1 MSAATAADGRYRR
14 HSLWLD
20 GLAGSL
26 APRPPLDGDAMVDVC
41 IVGAGLTGLW
51 TAYQL
56 SVLEPSLRI
65 AVVER
70 EIAGFGA
77 SGRNGGWVSAGMAG
91 DPRAYERR
99 HGLDAVIRAQRATYA
114 AVDEIGR
121 VVDAEGVDCGW
132 WKGGQL
138 QVATTRAQ
146 LGRLDALIARR
157 RRLGDR
163 DEDIRRLE
171 PSEVADRVRVAGA
184 LGGAFSPHC
193 ARVDP
198 ARLTRGLAAAA
209 ERRGVRIHEQTAAR
223 LIAPGR
229 IVTDRG
235 TLAADHVLRCTEAF
249 TVEQAGQGRRYLPLY
264 SLMIATEPLP
274 ASAWAELGWAGRE
287 TVSDTRH
294 LFFYAQRT
302 ADDRIAIGGR
312 GAPYALGSP
321 INEARAQD
329 PGVRERLMRT
339 VARHFPSAAGARI
352 THHWGGP
359 LAVPR
364 DWCMS
369 VSHDPATGLGEA
381 GGYSGHGVVAAN
393 IAGRTLADLVLGRST
408 DLVTL
413 PWVGHRSRSWEPEP
427 LRFLASRAIVG
438 IMGSSDR
445 VEERIPYTARRMR
458 LIEPFLSGR

>member
-1 MSAATAADGRYRR
+1 MRPRRSDG
-14 HSLWLD
+14 
-20 GLAGSL
+20 A
-26 APRPPLDGDAMVDVC
+26 
-41 IVGAGLTGLW
+41 
-51 TAYQL
+51 
-56 SVLEPSLRI
+56 
-65 AVVER
+65 
-70 EIAGFGA
+70 
-77 SGRNGGWVSAGMAG
+77 
-91 DPRAYERR
+91 
-99 HGLDAVIRAQRATYA
+99 
-114 AVDEIGR
+114 
-121 VVDAEGVDCGW
+121 
-132 WKGGQL
+132 
-138 QVATTRAQ
+138 
-146 LGRLDALIARR
+146 
-157 RRLGDR
+157 
-163 DEDIRRLE
+163 
-171 PSEVADRVRVAGA
+171 
-184 LGGAFSPHC
+184 
-193 ARVDP
+193 
-198 ARLTRGLAAAA
+198 
-209 ERRGVRIHEQTAAR
+209 VRIFEQTAAR

-229 IVTDRG
+229 VVTDRG
-235 TLAADHVLRCTEAF
+235 TLGADHVLRCTEAF

-321 INEARAQD
+321 INEARTQD

-339 VARHFPSAAGARI
+339 VARHFPSAAEARI

-369 VSHDPATGLGEA
+369 VNHDPATGLGEA

-445 VEERIPYTARRMR
+445 VEERIPHTARRMR
-458 LIEPFLSGR
+458 LIEPFISGR